1 MSKSSLSGLKTVTRD
16 WSEPRSSQPS
26 DSELIDWPSTPPKA
40 DLSPAE
46 RRLRLIQAALAEPTI
61 PLERVLTNA
70 SSQAINKRP
79 ALSTPQQIPPAKKA
93 RQLPSTWGDVKKQVA
108 STSLS
113 SLSSSTWP
121 VNPSSG
127 TSIPPPV
134 SKNSSASTISSTS
147 TSKVASVFLSAEQT
161 QILKLVQDGHS
172 VFYTGSAGELIQP
185 DWYPCLAY

>member
-1 MSKSSLSGLKTVTRD
+1 MSKLSLSGLKTVTRD

-26 DSELIDWPSTPPKA
+26 DGESIDWPSTPPKA
-40 DLSPAE
+40 DLTPAE

-79 ALSTPQQIPPAKKA
+79 ALSTPQQVPPAKKA

-108 STSLS
+108 SS

-121 VNPSSG
+121 GGKPSSG

-134 SKNSSASTISSTS
+134 SKSSSTSTISSTS